1 MSDESANSVN
11 DDESSHPSPPSSR
24 GRSRTPESGVSP
36 NFGTRLTRVG
46 SQLLLSIPAKTLEKA
61 IRPMIATR
69 LLLKFKKHTF
79 FTLFP
84 HFFHTFSTLFPH
96 FFHNFFKKSFCRL
109 FADLQTFF
117 PTQSLYNFQKRKSS
131 PPKMSYRICI

>member
-1 MSDESANSVN
+1 MMMSHRIRVR
-11 DDESSHPSPPSSR
+11 PPAEA
-24 GRSRTPESGVSP
+24 GVRTPESGVSP

-84 HFFHTFSTLFPH
+84 HFFHTFSTLFPQ
-96 FFHNFFKKSFCRL
+96 FFQKVCLQTFCRL
-109 FADLQTFF
+109 ADFF
-117 PTQSLYNFQKRKSS
+117 PYTIPLQFSKKEVK
-131 PPKMSYRICI
+131 PP